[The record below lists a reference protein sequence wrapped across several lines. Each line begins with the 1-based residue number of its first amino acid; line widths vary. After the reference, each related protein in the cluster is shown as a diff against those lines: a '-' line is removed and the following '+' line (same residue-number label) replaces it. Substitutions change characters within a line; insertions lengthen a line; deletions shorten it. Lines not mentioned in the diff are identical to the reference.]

1 MTQAADFSSS
11 LVSTKVDPVAQ
22 RVGVLYAKALFDS
35 ATKANKVDEVAAD
48 FEAVMQ
54 VLASH
59 PTIVDM
65 WRTSMIPNDEKARI
79 FKTAFH
85 GKAAELLVSF
95 LQVVGKHGRAQFLRA
110 IYLAFRDLNDER
122 TGQVRIGLTSAT
134 KLDQA
139 TTDKLTE
146 KLKQSLGRTPI
157 FEPVV
162 DPAVIGGVT
171 LRIGDT
177 VYDAS
182 IASQLEHL
190 RTQMID
196 RSVHA
201 IQSRRDS
208 FRTATGN

>member
-1 MTQAADFSSS
+1 MADQQ
-11 LVSTKVDPVAQ
+11 P
-22 RVGVLYAKALFDS
+22 
-35 ATKANKVDEVAAD
+35 
-48 FEAVMQ
+48 
-54 VLASH
+54 
-59 PTIVDM
+59 
-65 WRTSMIPNDEKARI
+65 
-79 FKTAFH
+79 
-85 GKAAELLVSF
+85 
-95 LQVVGKHGRAQFLRA
+95 
-110 IYLAFRDLNDER
+110 DL
-122 TGQVRIGLTSAT
+122 TP
-134 KLDQA
+134 DQ
-139 TTDKLTE
+139 
-146 KLKQSLGRTPI
+146 TP
-157 FEPVV
+157 EPVV